1 MAKFKNKK
9 TGEVVEE
16 NLLYYV
22 DFLKKNPN
30 FKEVKEKIP
39 KTLIEETKKTDEV
52 EDKPLR

>member
-39 KTLIEETKKTDEV
+39 KASIEETKNTDEV
-52 EDKPLR
+52 ENKPLC

>member
-22 DFLKKNPN
+22 DFLKKNSN

-39 KTLIEETKKTDEV
+39 KASIEETKNTDEV
-52 EDKPLR
+52 ENKPLR

>member
-22 DFLKKNPN
+22 NFLKKNPN

-39 KTLIEETKKTDEV
+39 KTLIEETKNTDEV

>member
-1 MAKFKNKK
+1 MTKFKNKN

-30 FKEVKEKIP
+30 FKEIKEKIP
-39 KTLIEETKKTDEV
+39 KTSIEETKNTDEV
-52 EDKPLR
+52 ENKPLC

>member
-22 DFLKKNPN
+22 DFLKKNSN

-39 KTLIEETKKTDEV
+39 KTSIEEKNTDEV
-52 EDKPLR
+52 ENKPLR